1 MNLQPLPIGTSDFS
15 ALRSAGQTYEDKT
28 EFVYELA
35 SERQKYFLARP
46 RRFGKSL
53 LISTFETLFRDGLK
67 NFEGLKIEKLWKEV
81 KTYSVVRLDFSR
93 LKSTDTE
100 DFDSLL
106 AEYLSHRFSA
116 VGFTESARGGSIL
129 NQLEAF
135 LKKLPD
141 SSLVV
146 LIDEYDAPLTTV
158 INDQFGFARVRE
170 ALSAFYAL
178 LKSNDRVIRFLF
190 LTGIIT
196 FNKLSIFSELNNLND
211 ISLSPR
217 YGSLLG
223 YTHIELKEYF
233 SEYLV
238 RASKLLGLD
247 EVRLLDDLT
256 KQYDGFCF
264 EETARQK
271 VFAPWSLLKF
281 MAEPERGL
289 KNYWFESGGK
299 SSVLIQY
306 MKTHI
311 LSNPKDYAKTKSI
324 ALSHLSGS
332 SDVDGLSDVGLLTQ
346 AGYLTI
352 KNVEYET
359 AFVGYPNREVSS
371 SMAQLYTEQILDG
384 RNLVQVGASDVIR
397 ELFNGNAEAVFQ
409 LLNKAFLSIDYKNY
423 PVRDESSVRAL
434 AQVFL
439 SCFGLEP
446 SIEVHNN
453 KGRSDLEVRAGIT
466 HWVFE
471 FKVVREG
478 ESSEKRLE
486 EAISQVLRQNH
497 GKQHHVQELIRMV
510 LIYSL
515 QGRKFVKWQLVE

>member
-15 ALRSAGQTYEDKT
+15 ALRSAGQIYVDKT

-81 KTYSVVRLDFSR
+81 NTFSVVRLDFSR
-93 LKSTDTE
+93 LKSTDRE
-100 DFDSLL
+100 NFDSLL

-116 VGFTESARGGSIL
+116 VGFAESPGGSIL
-129 NQLEAF
+129 NQLEA
-135 LKKLPD
+135 
-141 SSLVV
+141 
-146 LIDEYDAPLTTV
+146 
-158 INDQFGFARVRE
+158 
-170 ALSAFYAL
+170 LSAFFAL

-190 LTGIIT
+190 LTGIT
-196 FNKLSIFSELNNLND
+196 KFNKLSIFSELNNLND

-223 YTHIELKEYF
+223 YTHSEVKEYF
-233 SEYLV
+233 SDYLL

-247 EVRLLDDLT
+247 EMRLLDDLT

-281 MAEPERGL
+281 MAEPERGP

-311 LSNPKDYAKTKSI
+311 LSNPEDYAKTKSI

-397 ELFNGNAEAVFQ
+397 ELFAGNAEAVFQ

-446 SIEVHNN
+446 SIEVHNH
-453 KGRSDLEVRAGIT
+453 KGRSALEVRAGIT

-486 EAISQVLRQNH
+486 EAVSQVLKQDY
-497 GKQHHVQELIRMV
+497 GKQHHVQELNRMV

-515 QGRKFVKWQLVE
+515 QGREFVKWQLVD

>member
-15 ALRSAGQTYEDKT
+15 ALRSAGQTYVDKT

-223 YTHIELKEYF
+223 Y
-233 SEYLV
+233 
-238 RASKLLGLD
+238 ALGVYGTLYTGNSPD
-247 EVRLLDDLT
+247 
-256 KQYDGFCF
+256 DGFYVDSWLLF
-264 EETARQK
+264 GHYNNK
-271 VFAPWSLLKF
+271 LWSEDLANFRYKSN
-281 MAEPERGL
+281 G
-289 KNYWFESGGK
+289 WVWSVESGYT
-299 SSVLIQY
+299 IP
-306 MKTHI
+306 
-311 LSNPKDYAKTKSI
+311 LSQ
-324 ALSHLSGS
+324 SGS
-332 SDVDGLSDVGLLTQ
+332 KD
-346 AGYLTI
+346 
-352 KNVEYET
+352 
-359 AFVGYPNREVSS
+359 
-371 SMAQLYTEQILDG
+371 
-384 RNLVQVGASDVIR
+384 
-397 ELFNGNAEAVFQ
+397 FNKLIWTFQ
-409 LLNKAFLSIDYKNY
+409 PEI
-423 PVRDESSVRAL
+423 
-434 AQVFL
+434 
-439 SCFGLEP
+439 
-446 SIEVHNN
+446 
-453 KGRSDLEVRAGIT
+453 
-466 HWVFE
+466 
-471 FKVVREG
+471 
-478 ESSEKRLE
+478 
-486 EAISQVLRQNH
+486 
-497 GKQHHVQELIRMV
+497 
-510 LIYSL
+510 
-515 QGRKFVKWQLVE
+515 QLVWDGVKADTTVDKDTETRFKQL

>member
-1 MNLQPLPIGTSDFS
+1 MSRE
-15 ALRSAGQTYEDKT
+15 LR
-28 EFVYELA
+28 
-35 SERQKYFLARP
+35 RQKYFLARP

-423 PVRDESSVRAL
+423 PVRDESSVRTL

>member
-15 ALRSAGQTYEDKT
+15 ALRSAGQIYVDKT

-81 KTYSVVRLDFSR
+81 NTFSVVRLDFSR
-93 LKSTDTE
+93 LKSTDRE
-100 DFDSLL
+100 NFDSLL

-116 VGFTESARGGSIL
+116 VGFAESPGGSIL

-135 LKKLPD
+135 LMKLPD

-158 INDQFGFARVRE
+158 INDKLGFARVRE
-170 ALSAFYAL
+170 ALSAFFAL

-190 LTGIIT
+190 LTGIT
-196 FNKLSIFSELNNLND
+196 KFNKLSIFSELNNLND

-223 YTHIELKEYF
+223 YTHSEVKEYF
-233 SEYLV
+233 SDYLL

-247 EVRLLDDLT
+247 EMRLLDDLT

-299 SSVLIQY
+299 PAVLLEY
-306 MKTHI
+306 LKSHALKDPEEYARDKT
-311 LSNPKDYAKTKSI
+311 I
-324 ALSHLSGS
+324 ALSELAGS
-332 SDVDGLSDVGLLTQ
+332 SDVETLSDIGLLTQ

-352 KNVEYET
+352 KSVEFGNT
-359 AFVGYPNREVSS
+359 VFLDYPNLEVKRA
-371 SMAQLYTEQILDG
+371 MAQLYTEHLLDG
-384 RNLVQVGASDVIR
+384 KVAGQVGAGPIVKVLYEESAESVFHILNR
-397 ELFNGNAEAVFQ
+397 LFLA
-409 LLNKAFLSIDYKNY
+409 IDYQRY
-423 PVRDESSVRAL
+423 PVRDEASLRAYV
-434 AQVFL
+434 QVYFAGA
-439 SCFGLEP
+439 GLDVKVEH
-446 SIEVHNN
+446 HNAH
-453 KGRSDLEVRAGIT
+453 GRSDLEVNAGNR
-466 HWVFE
+466 HWIFE
-471 FKVVREG
+471 FKVVQGNKG
-478 ESSEKRLE
+478 ETEKLSEAVEQIKQRHYGDQQYSQEVKRVALVFSIE
-486 EAISQVLRQNH
+486 D
-497 GKQHHVQELIRMV
+497 
-510 LIYSL
+510 
-515 QGRKFVKWQLVE
+515 RKFVKWQEV

>member
-15 ALRSAGQTYEDKT
+15 ALRSAGQIYVDKT

-81 KTYSVVRLDFSR
+81 NTFSVVRLDFSR
-93 LKSTDTE
+93 LKSTARE
-100 DFDSLL
+100 NFDSLL
-106 AEYLSHRFSA
+106 TEYLSHRFSA
-116 VGFTESARGGSIL
+116 VGFAESPGGSIL

-135 LKKLPD
+135 LMKLPD

-158 INDQFGFARVRE
+158 INDKLGFARVRE
-170 ALSAFYAL
+170 ALSAFFAL

-190 LTGIIT
+190 LTGIT
-196 FNKLSIFSELNNLND
+196 KFNKLSIFSELNNLND

-223 YTHIELKEYF
+223 YTHSEVKENF
-233 SEYLV
+233 SDYLL

-247 EVRLLDDLT
+247 EMRLLDDLT

-299 SSVLIQY
+299 SSVLIQH

-311 LSNPKDYAKTKSI
+311 LSNPEDYAKTKSI

-397 ELFNGNAEAVFQ
+397 ELFAGNAEAVFQ

-446 SIEVHNN
+446 SIEVHNH

-486 EAISQVLRQNH
+486 EAVSQVLKQDY
-497 GKQHHVQELIRMV
+497 GKQHHVQELNRMV

-515 QGRKFVKWQLVE
+515 QGREFVKWQLVD

>member
-15 ALRSAGQTYEDKT
+15 ALRSAGQIYVDKT

-81 KTYSVVRLDFSR
+81 NTFSVVRLDFSR
-93 LKSTDTE
+93 LKSTDRE
-100 DFDSLL
+100 NFDSPL

-116 VGFTESARGGSIL
+116 VGFAESPGGSIL

-135 LKKLPD
+135 LMKLPD

-158 INDQFGFARVRE
+158 INDKLGFARVRE
-170 ALSAFYAL
+170 ALSAFFAL

-190 LTGIIT
+190 LAGIT
-196 FNKLSIFSELNNLND
+196 KFNKLSIFSELNNLND

-223 YTHIELKEYF
+223 YTHFEVKEYF
-233 SEYLV
+233 SDYLL

-247 EVRLLDDLT
+247 EMRLLDDLT

-299 SSVLIQY
+299 SSVLIQH

-311 LSNPKDYAKTKSI
+311 LSNPEDYAKTKSI

-397 ELFNGNAEAVFQ
+397 ELFAGNAEAVFQ

-446 SIEVHNN
+446 SIEVHNH

-486 EAISQVLRQNH
+486 EAVSQVLKQDY
-497 GKQHHVQELIRMV
+497 GKQHHVQELNRMV

-515 QGRKFVKWQLVE
+515 QGREFVKWQLVD

>member
-15 ALRSAGQTYEDKT
+15 ALRSAGQIYVDKT

-81 KTYSVVRLDFSR
+81 NTFSVVRLDFSR
-93 LKSTDTE
+93 LKSTDRE
-100 DFDSLL
+100 NFDSLL

-116 VGFTESARGGSIL
+116 VGFAESPGGSIL

-135 LKKLPD
+135 LMKLPD

-158 INDQFGFARVRE
+158 INDKLGFARVRE
-170 ALSAFYAL
+170 ALSAFFAL

-190 LTGIIT
+190 LTGIT
-196 FNKLSIFSELNNLND
+196 KFNKLSIFSELNNLND

-223 YTHIELKEYF
+223 YTHSEVKEYF
-233 SEYLV
+233 SDYLL

-247 EVRLLDDLT
+247 EMRLLDDLT

-299 SSVLIQY
+299 SSVLIQH

-311 LSNPKDYAKTKSI
+311 LSNPEDYAKTKSI

-397 ELFNGNAEAVFQ
+397 ELFAGNAEAVFQ

-439 SCFGLEP
+439 SSFGLEP
-446 SIEVHNN
+446 SIKVHNH

-486 EAISQVLRQNH
+486 EAVSQVLKQDY
-497 GKQHHVQELIRMV
+497 GKQHHVQELNRMV

-515 QGRKFVKWQLVE
+515 QGREFVKWQLVD

>member
-15 ALRSAGQTYEDKT
+15 ALRSAGQIYVDKT

-81 KTYSVVRLDFSR
+81 NTFSVVRLDFSR
-93 LKSTDTE
+93 LKSTDRE
-100 DFDSLL
+100 NFDSLL
-106 AEYLSHRFSA
+106 TEYLSHRFSA
-116 VGFTESARGGSIL
+116 VGFAESPGGSIL

-135 LKKLPD
+135 LMKLPD

-158 INDQFGFARVRE
+158 INDKLGFARVRE
-170 ALSAFYAL
+170 ALSAFFAL

-190 LTGIIT
+190 LTGIT
-196 FNKLSIFSELNNLND
+196 KFNKLSIFSELNNLND

-223 YTHIELKEYF
+223 YAHSEVKEYF
-233 SEYLV
+233 SDYLL

-247 EVRLLDDLT
+247 EMRLLDDLT

-299 SSVLIQY
+299 SSVLIQH

-311 LSNPKDYAKTKSI
+311 LSNPEDYAKTKSI

-397 ELFNGNAEAVFQ
+397 ELFAGNAEAVFQ

-446 SIEVHNN
+446 SIEVHNH

-486 EAISQVLRQNH
+486 EAVSQVLKQDY
-497 GKQHHVQELIRMV
+497 GKQHHVQELNRMV

-515 QGRKFVKWQLVE
+515 QGREFVKWQLVD

>member
-15 ALRSAGQTYEDKT
+15 ALRSAGQIYVDKT

-81 KTYSVVRLDFSR
+81 NTFSVVRLDFSR
-93 LKSTDTE
+93 LKSTDRE
-100 DFDSLL
+100 NFDSLL

-116 VGFTESARGGSIL
+116 VGFAESPGGSIL

-135 LKKLPD
+135 LMKLPD

-158 INDQFGFARVRE
+158 INDKLGFARVRE
-170 ALSAFYAL
+170 ALSAFFAL

-190 LTGIIT
+190 LTGIT
-196 FNKLSIFSELNNLND
+196 KF
-211 ISLSPR
+211 
-217 YGSLLG
+217 
-223 YTHIELKEYF
+223 KEYF
-233 SEYLV
+233 SDYLL

-247 EVRLLDDLT
+247 EMRLLDDLT

-311 LSNPKDYAKTKSI
+311 LSNPEDYAKTKSI

-397 ELFNGNAEAVFQ
+397 ELFAGNAEAVFQ

-446 SIEVHNN
+446 SIEVHNL

-486 EAISQVLRQNH
+486 EAVSQVLKQDY
-497 GKQHHVQELIRMV
+497 GKQHHVQELNRMV

-515 QGRKFVKWQLVE
+515 QGREFVKWQLVD

>member
-15 ALRSAGQTYEDKT
+15 ALRSAGQIYVDKT

-81 KTYSVVRLDFSR
+81 KTFSVVRLDFSR

-100 DFDSLL
+100 NFDSLL

-116 VGFTESARGGSIL
+116 VGFAESPGGSIL
-129 NQLEAF
+129 NQLVAF
-135 LKKLPD
+135 LMKLPD

-158 INDQFGFARVRE
+158 INDKLGFARVRE
-170 ALSAFYAL
+170 ALSAFFAL

-190 LTGIIT
+190 LTGIT
-196 FNKLSIFSELNNLND
+196 KFNKLSIFSELNNLND

-223 YTHIELKEYF
+223 YTHSEVKEYF
-233 SEYLV
+233 SDYLL

-247 EVRLLDDLT
+247 ETRLLDDLT

-271 VFAPWSLLKF
+271 VFAPWSFLKF

-311 LSNPKDYAKTKSI
+311 LSNPEDYAKTKSI

-346 AGYLTI
+346 TGYLT
-352 KNVEYET
+352 NELPRTYVHG
-359 AFVGYPNREVSS
+359 F
-371 SMAQLYTEQILDG
+371 M
-384 RNLVQVGASDVIR
+384 GACSH
-397 ELFNGNAEAVFQ
+397 F
-409 LLNKAFLSIDYKNY
+409 
-423 PVRDESSVRAL
+423 
-434 AQVFL
+434 
-439 SCFGLEP
+439 
-446 SIEVHNN
+446 
-453 KGRSDLEVRAGIT
+453 
-466 HWVFE
+466 
-471 FKVVREG
+471 
-478 ESSEKRLE
+478 
-486 EAISQVLRQNH
+486 
-497 GKQHHVQELIRMV
+497 
-510 LIYSL
+510 
-515 QGRKFVKWQLVE
+515 